1 MVAEPRASE
10 EVRTIEKIHS
20 FSASRKFP
28 RLYDNCGFTLLELAI
43 SVAILSIIMIG
54 LHQAMGTA
62 ISAHSHAQAEQELV
76 ARARYALE
84 RMVMFVQE
92 TDQVEIPSSDRLVVS
107 ERLLDTYDN
116 VTNVYAPEGD
126 GYLDADNDYD
136 NLVNEGGVED
146 PPDSITFDLDKTD
159 ANNWKLQEQMPR
171 YETPTLGDFVAS
183 KVLSE
188 HVTGFQCSL
197 LGPNLVEIQLTV
209 NDGKNEVNLKTRVKA
224 MYVD

>member
-1 MVAEPRASE
+1 MVGEPRASE
-10 EVRTIEKIHS
+10 EVRTIEKLHN
-20 FSASRKFP
+20 FSVSQKFP
-28 RLYDNCGFTLLELAI
+28 RVYDNSGFTLLELAI

-54 LHQAMGTA
+54 LHQAMGIA
-62 ISAHSHAQAEQELV
+62 ISAHSDAQAEQELV
-76 ARARYALE
+76 ARARYAME
-84 RMVMFVQE
+84 RVVMFVQE

-126 GYLDADNDYD
+126 GYLDADNDHD
-136 NLVNEGGVED
+136 GLVNEGGVED

-183 KVLSE
+183 KVLCE
-188 HVTGFQCSL
+188 HVTGFQSSL
-197 LGPNLVEIQLTV
+197 LGPNLVEIQLTL

-224 MYVD
+224 MYWN